1 MAQEHT
7 FKQFDTELEDIRA
20 LVLQMGGMVE
30 EQITKAIKALTE
42 RDMVL
47 ADEVI
52 ENDLH
57 VNALELKI
65 DDACTHMIVRRQPAA
80 SDLRIVMTVE
90 RAITDLER
98 IGDKAEK
105 IARLTK
111 KIYGEDRLVT
121 PRFTEIK
128 HMSEMVLEMLRSSL
142 DAFARFDM
150 SAAANLKK
158 KDREVDEEFDAVV
171 RHLITYMM
179 EDPRMISVSI
189 DILFAAKAVERI
201 GDHAKNIASY
211 VVYMAKGKDIRHAS
225 VEEIEQDL
233 GQ

>member
-1 MAQEHT
+1 MAQEHI
-7 FKQFDTELEDIRA
+7 FRQFDTEIEDIRA

-30 EQITKAIKALTE
+30 EQITKAIRALSE

-52 ENDLH
+52 EKDQQ
-57 VNALELKI
+57 VNALELRI
-65 DDACTHMIVRRQPAA
+65 DEACTHMIARRQPAA
-80 SDLRIVMTVE
+80 GDLRLIMTVE

-105 IARLTK
+105 IARLAK
-111 KIYGEDRLVT
+111 KIYSPDRLVV
-121 PRFTEIK
+121 PRFNEIK
-128 HMSEMVLEMLRSSL
+128 HMSEMVLAMLRTSL

-150 SAAANLKK
+150 SAAADLKK
-158 KDREVDEEFDAVV
+158 QDREVDEEFDAVV
-171 RHLITYMM
+171 RHLITFMM

-189 DILFAAKAVERI
+189 DILFAAKAVERV

-211 VVYMAKGKDIRHAS
+211 VVYMAKGKDVRHAS
-225 VEEIEQDL
+225 MEEIEQDM